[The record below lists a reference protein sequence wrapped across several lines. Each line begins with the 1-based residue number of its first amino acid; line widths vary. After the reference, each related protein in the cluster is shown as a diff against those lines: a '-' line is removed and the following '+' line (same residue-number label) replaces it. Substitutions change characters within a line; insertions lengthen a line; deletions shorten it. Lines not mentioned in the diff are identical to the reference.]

1 MDEMKIK
8 SKIFTGILSK
18 MISKN
23 LKNKIGID
31 CDITI
36 GEILVKNDGN
46 KTSVKI
52 SIEGCVE
59 TSKISSIVSKFL

>member
-18 MISKN
+18 VISKN
-23 LKNKIGID
+23 LKSKMGVDCNVTID
-31 CDITI
+31 
-36 GEILVKNDGN
+36 EILLKNDGN

-59 TSKISSIVSKFL
+59 TSKISEIVSKFL

>member
-18 MISKN
+18 IVSKN
-23 LKNKIGID
+23 LKSKIGID
-31 CDITI
+31 CD
-36 GEILVKNDGN
+36 VKIDELLLKNVGN

-59 TSKISSIVSKFL
+59 TSKISEIINKFL